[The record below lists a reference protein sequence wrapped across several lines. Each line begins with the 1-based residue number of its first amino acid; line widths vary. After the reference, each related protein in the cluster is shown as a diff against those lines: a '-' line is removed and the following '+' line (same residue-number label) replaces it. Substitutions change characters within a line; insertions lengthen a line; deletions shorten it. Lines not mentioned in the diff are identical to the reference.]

1 MSEFWEE
8 MKRYWEIARV
18 TWEDE
23 VRNPK
28 PPARTM
34 SERAFLPAAIE
45 ITDTPASPAGRILAS
60 LIVGLFVITIVWSI
74 FGKIDINATLVGRI
88 IPTGQVKVIEPL
100 ETGTVRA
107 IYVRDGQQVVAGELM
122 IELDPTDSTADR
134 ERLAH
139 DLMAAELQAARL
151 RETVRAG
158 RDGLGP
164 REVALKPDIPVDIEM
179 LAMQSEVLL
188 RTVASHR
195 ASLAS
200 LAGEREQRVAELARI
215 AGSIEE
221 REKLVG
227 VIAERV
233 DMFKT
238 LLERATGTRA
248 GYLQVAQLLYEERAN
263 LRTEQGQAAE
273 VESAIAATFLREHE
287 TVAVFLSQAVT
298 DLSDVE
304 TRIAGLTQELIKAT
318 RREARNRLHAPVAGT
333 VRQLAVHTV
342 GEVVTTDQQLMIVV
356 PTGGG
361 LEVEA
366 MLLNKDKGFVL
377 MEQAV
382 EIKIDA
388 FPFTKYG
395 TIDGLVL
402 DVSNDA
408 IEQEGVGLVFPVRV
422 SMDSLT
428 MRAAGEDRALTPGMS
443 VTVEVKT
450 GHRRVIEYLL
460 TPLLRYRDEAIRER

>member
-107 IYVRDGQQVVAGELM
+107 IYVRDGQQVAAGELM

-139 DLMAAELQAARL
+139 DLMLAELEGARL

-164 REVALKPDIPVDIEM
+164 REVALKPDIPVDTEM

-221 REKLVG
+221 RELLVG

-233 DMFKT
+233 EMFKT

-248 GYLQVAQLLYEERAN
+248 SYLQVAQLFYEERAN

-273 VESAIAATFLREHE
+273 AEAAISATFLREHE
-287 TVAVFLSQAVT
+287 TVAAFLSQAVM

>member
-1 MSEFWEE
+1 MGAFWEQL
-8 MKRYWEIARV
+8 KHYWEIARV
-18 TWEDE
+18 TYEDE

-28 PPARTM
+28 PPARTVP
-34 SERAFLPAAIE
+34 EREFLPAAIE
-45 ITDTPASPAGRILAS
+45 ITDTPASPAGRILAVL
-60 LIVGLFVITIVWSI
+60 LIGLFVIAIIWSI
-74 FGKIDINATLVGRI
+74 VGKIDINATLVGRV

-100 ETGTVRA
+100 ETGSVRA
-107 IYVRDGQQVVAGELM
+107 IHVRDGQRVEAGQLM

-134 ERLAH
+134 ERLAR
-139 DLMAAELQAARL
+139 DLMAAELEAARL
-151 RETVRAG
+151 RETIRAG
-158 RDGLGP
+158 RDGLQATD
-164 REVALKPDIPVDIEM
+164 VAIVIDIPADVEM

-188 RTVASHR
+188 RTVAAHQAALS
-195 ASLAS
+195 S

-215 AGSIEE
+215 ISSVVE

-227 VIAERV
+227 VINERV
-233 DMFKT
+233 DMYKT
-238 LLERATGTRA
+238 LLERETGTRTS
-248 GYLQVAQLLYEERAN
+248 YLQVAQLLYEERAN

-273 VESAIAATFLREHE
+273 VEAAISATFLREQE
-287 TVAVFLSQAVT
+287 AVATFLSQAVT
-298 DLSDVE
+298 DLADVE
-304 TRIAGLTQELIKAT
+304 AKVSGLTQELIKAT
-318 RREARNRLHAPVAGT
+318 RREARNRLHAPVSGT

-342 GEVVTTDQQLMIVV
+342 GEVVTTDQQIMIIV
-356 PTGGG
+356 PEDSG

-366 MLLNKDKGFVL
+366 MLLNKDKGFVIV
-377 MEQAV
+377 EQAA

-395 TIDGLVL
+395 TIDGVVL

-408 IEQEGVGLVFPVRV
+408 IEQEGTGLVFPVRV
-422 SMDSLT
+422 SMDRDT

-450 GHRRVIEYLL
+450 GQRRVIEYLL